1 MVVLAIVLLLLV
13 VIFVPRPNVR
23 LTDVRYQTS
32 SCDPVTST
40 VIATAYVTF
49 TNSGMLDGYIIARF
63 YVDGERRATSGFP
76 VAAQSTVEGTLVEP
90 SRDALLI
97 AIASTPVFRRQIPP
111 DRARLDKKENHRR
124 QNDLGATSS
133 LRPLASH

>member
-1 MVVLAIVLLLLV
+1 MVVLAIMLLLLV

-63 YVDGERRATSGFP
+63 YVDGERRATSGFL
-76 VAAQSTVEGTLVEP
+76 VAAQSTVEGTLVATIQGCSSHRYSLDTCFP
-90 SRDALLI
+90 SGDSAG
-97 AIASTPVFRRQIPP
+97 TC
-111 DRARLDKKENHRR
+111 
-124 QNDLGATSS
+124 
-133 LRPLASH
+133 

>member
-63 YVDGERRATSGFP
+63 YVDGERRETTGFP
-76 VAAQSTVEGTLVEP
+76 VAAQSTVEGTLVATIQGCSSHRYGLDTCFP
-90 SRDALLI
+90 SGDSAG
-97 AIASTPVFRRQIPP
+97 TC
-111 DRARLDKKENHRR
+111 
-124 QNDLGATSS
+124 
-133 LRPLASH
+133 

>member
-23 LTDVRYQTS
+23 LTVVRYQTS

-63 YVDGERRATSGFP
+63 YVDGERRATSGFV
-76 VAAQSTVEGTLVEP
+76 VAAQATVEGTLVATILGCLSHHYSLDTCFP
-90 SRDALLI
+90 SGE
-97 AIASTPVFRRQIPP
+97 ST
-111 DRARLDKKENHRR
+111 
-124 QNDLGATSS
+124 TC
-133 LRPLASH
+133 